1 MTRLFAHVFAV
12 VLFCQATQARLEPGT
27 TEGYQALPLQT
38 PALTVF
44 AASDLVAALKELIP
58 AFEGASRS
66 TVTLVTGSTGTLAQQ
81 IQHGAPADVFFAANE
96 SFVDDLAKRD
106 VVLPGTRTIYARGRI
121 VIAALKSGPLQPRT
135 LEDLTKPGVRR
146 IAMANPAH
154 APYGLAAQ
162 QALEAAG
169 LWGRLK
175 PRLVYAENVQQ
186 ALQFV
191 QSGAAEAGIVAR
203 SIVEVPELSW
213 VLVDASRHAPLN
225 QAAAVLKRTRQPALA
240 MSFLRFVSGGQG
252 RSVMKRLG
260 FLLPGDF

>member
-1 MTRLFAHVFAV
+1 MVRLFANVLAV
-12 VLFCQATQARLEPGT
+12 VLFCQAAQARREPGT
-27 TEGYQALPLQT
+27 TEHSQALQI

-44 AASDLVAALKELIP
+44 AASDLVAAFKELIP
-58 AFEGASRS
+58 AFERESPSR
-66 TVTLVTGSTGTLAQQ
+66 VTLVTGSTGTLAQQ

-96 SFVDDLAKRD
+96 SFVDDLGKQGLTFPD
-106 VVLPGTRTIYARGRI
+106 TRIIYARGRI
-121 VIAALKSGPLQPRT
+121 VIATLKSGPIQPRA
-135 LEDLTKPGVRR
+135 LDDLAKPEVRR

-169 LWGRLK
+169 LWAGLK
-175 PRLVYAENVQQ
+175 PRLVYGENVQQ

-203 SIVEVPELSW
+203 SIVGVPGLSW
-213 VLVDASRHAPLN
+213 VLIDASRHAPLS
-225 QAAAVLKRTRQPALA
+225 QAAAVLKRTRQRTLA
-240 MSFLRFVSGGQG
+240 VAFLHFVDGIQG
-252 RSVMKRLG
+252 RPVMKRFG